1 MKSCKTTEEFFEGST
16 EKANPEEELVNFIAG
31 LPDGFTFT
39 ESYNYL
45 SMALHNLIIREMEY
59 KFGGEQPYSA
69 EALSRYNSLLMALR
83 KYGRERPM
91 CWQREYL
98 TEEKKAD

>member
-1 MKSCKTTEEFFEGST
+1 MVDQMDSKTAEEAITNYIGS
-16 EKANPEEELVNFIAG
+16 
-31 LPDGFTFT
+31 LPPAFTFT
-39 ESYNYL
+39 EAYNYI
-45 SMALHNLIIREMEY
+45 SMALDRLLVREIEY

-69 EALSRYNSLLMALR
+69 EALSRYHSLLMALR

-91 CWQREYL
+91 FWQREYL

>member
-1 MKSCKTTEEFFEGST
+1 MKSCKTTEEFLEDST
-16 EKANPEEELVNFIAG
+16 EEVSHEKEIVNFIGG
-31 LPDGFTFT
+31 LPEGITFT
-39 ESYNYL
+39 EAYNYL
-45 SMALHNLIIREMEY
+45 SMALHNLIVREMEF